1 MFNSAKTTEDRRLQT
16 VDRSQ
21 AGTEGTVIARGVKL
35 EGDFSSQG
43 DVVIEGEVVGTLSA
57 AGLLRVGAEAVIKA
71 DIKAG
76 EAIIAGSVEGDLTV
90 ERRLDLMT
98 TARIKGDITTETIS
112 VEAGAVLEGKVSA
125 SGPSIKPLVEKEG
138 EGA

>member
-1 MFNSAKTTEDRRLQT
+1 MFNSAK
-16 VDRSQ
+16 
-21 AGTEGTVIARGVKL
+21 AGEGRQESVEGTVIARGVKL

-71 DIKAG
+71 DVKAG
-76 EAIIAGSVEGDLTV
+76 EAVIAGAVEGDLTV

-98 TARIKGDITTETIS
+98 TARIKGDIKTETIS
-112 VEAGAVLEGKVSA
+112 VEAGAVLEGNVSVNRA
-125 SGPSIKPLVEKEG
+125 TVPPVEPEQEG

>member
-1 MFNSAKTTEDRRLQT
+1 MFNSAKETEDRR
-16 VDRSQ
+16 
-21 AGTEGTVIARGVKL
+21 AHEGAGTVIARGVKL

-43 DVVIEGEVVGTLSA
+43 DVVIDGEVVGTLSA

-71 DIKAG
+71 DVKAG
-76 EAIIAGSVEGDLTV
+76 EAVIAGSIEGHVAV

-112 VEAGAVLEGKVSA
+112 VEAGAVLEGNVRA
-125 SGPSIKPLVEKEG
+125 SGPLATTPAGREG
-138 EGA
+138 DGA

>member
-1 MFNSAKTTEDRRLQT
+1 MFNSAKAGEGRP
-16 VDRSQ
+16 Q
-21 AGTEGTVIARGVKL
+21 AVERGPGASEGTVIARGVKL

-71 DIKAG
+71 NVKAG

-98 TARIKGDITTETIS
+98 TARIKGDITSETIS
-112 VEAGAVLEGKVSA
+112 VEAGAVLAGKISVSR
-125 SGPSIKPLVEKEG
+125 PSATPVEKEG
-138 EGA
+138 EVT

>member
-1 MFNSAKTTEDRRLQT
+1 M
-16 VDRSQ
+16 DRSQ
-21 AGTEGTVIARGVKL
+21 GASEGTVIARGVKL

-71 DIKAG
+71 NIKAG
-76 EAIIAGSVEGDLTV
+76 EAVIAGSIEGDLTI

-98 TARIKGDITTETIS
+98 TARIKGDIATETIS
-112 VEAGAVLEGKVSA
+112 VEAGALLEGKISVSRA
-125 SGPSIKPLVEKEG
+125 TVQPVEKE
-138 EGA
+138 EEVA